1 MAIISTI
8 NNRNIGNNFSDSNRE
23 SNAGDNDDDDYY
35 ESTTTPT
42 YITSFSI
49 SASSTAITAA

>member
-8 NNRNIGNNFSDSNRE
+8 NNRNIGNFSDSNRE

-49 SASSTAITAA
+49 SASSTTITAA